1 MELGNQTAA
10 ENNDN
15 DDSSERGNEIP
26 DGLDQNRIHISP
38 VPKFF
43 GFKQFKKLLEKHLS
57 GINIGKIRQMKFDAY
72 VTFKSAE
79 DAQQAILKL
88 NGLAVKKAVLKAQL
102 AQTDRKT
109 FLPEHAQPGKAKT
122 ARESVTKLA
131 DLPYN
136 EQLSQK
142 TKTSLRAC
150 ERLLAEMKKAN
161 VDYVNQLHPAELLK
175 QTAFFYFFNLTVQIK
190 PSPITTGYR
199 NKCEFTIGLTCEKKV
214 CVGFVGG
221 RFSNNEHYIIPI
233 DDVDNIT
240 EMTKK
245 IVKAVTNFVQAS
257 GLPPFD
263 EFSRVG
269 VWKMLTVRHF
279 GGDVMLILTV
289 NPLEDRVEEE
299 KLKQNFCSRFL
310 NSSTFLED
318 GFRVTSLYWHSLA
331 NCSDVTDYEHIGGTP
346 YIYETVL
353 GCRFRV
359 SPSAFFQT
367 NSRAAAVLYN
377 TVGKE
382 SYLPRERL
390 LLVSSQSGVRITE
403 LAQNYLDVKVREASG
418 LATSRQQS
426 MDCDEEDS
434 EVPPKRLKL
443 DESSSETVKIEGT
456 DGKDEPLR
464 SEAQNSTKARPTIL
478 LDICCGTGT
487 IGQCVLKEFK
497 KDNDVRI
504 FAILHVVEAAI
515 MDAKENA
522 KGNGMGNDVCC
533 YFAGK
538 AEEVFPSLRFSL
550 PPGVNLVHSNVVGVL
565 DPPRCGV
572 HDKVVLG
579 CRMMETLR
587 RLVFVS
593 CDPAAAM
600 KNIVDLCRPTSKKY
614 AGRPFKIVSITPV
627 DMFPQ
632 TPHIEW
638 VVTMER

>member
-1 MELGNQTAA
+1 MESENQIAM

-26 DGLDQNRIHISP
+26 EGLDQNRIHISP

-57 GINIGKIRQMKFDAY
+57 GISIGKIRQMKFDAY

-79 DAQQAILKL
+79 DAQQAISKL
-88 NGLAVKKAVLKAQL
+88 DGLAVKKAVLKAQL

-131 DLPYN
+131 DLPYE

-161 VDYVNQLHPAELLK
+161 VDDVNQLRSAELLK
-175 QTAFFYFFNLTVQIK
+175 QIR

-245 IVKAVTNFVQAS
+245 IVKAVTNYVQAS

-331 NCSDVTDYEHIGGTP
+331 NCSDVADYEHIGGTP

-367 NSRAAAVLYN
+367 NSRAAAVLYK
-377 TVGKE
+377 TVG
-382 SYLPRERL
+382 
-390 LLVSSQSGVRITE
+390 
-403 LAQNYLDVKVREASG
+403 EASG

-426 MDCDEEDS
+426 MECDTEDS
-434 EVPPKRLKL
+434 EIRPKRLKL
-443 DESSSETVKIEGT
+443 DESSSETSTIGGT
-456 DGKDEPLR
+456 NDDKDESLR
-464 SEAQNSTKARPTIL
+464 SETQNSTKARPTIL

-497 KDNDVRI
+497 KDNDI
-504 FAILHVVEAAI
+504 FCVGIDVVEAAI

-522 KGNGMGNDVCC
+522 KGNGMGNDECC
-533 YFAGK
+533 YIAGK

-600 KNIVDLCRPTSKKY
+600 KNIVDLCRPTSKKF